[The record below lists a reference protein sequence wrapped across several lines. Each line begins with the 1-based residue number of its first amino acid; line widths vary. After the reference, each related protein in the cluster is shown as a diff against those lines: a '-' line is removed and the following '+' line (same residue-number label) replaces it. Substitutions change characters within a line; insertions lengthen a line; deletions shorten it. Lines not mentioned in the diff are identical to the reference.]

1 VRSDIIM
8 ITFAD
13 LFCGGGFGARG
24 AVAAGAMPILAV
36 DAWDIATTTYKSNF
50 PSAEVMCSPIE
61 ELNPHNIAKKYRPD
75 VLLTSPECTSHS
87 IARGAK
93 PACERSR
100 ETAIGIIPW
109 IEAMEPRW
117 LIVENVNRMK
127 KWGRHSELVT
137 AIETY
142 GYTVNDLLLNAA
154 DFGAP
159 QSRKRMFLVCD
170 REGSVVS
177 REDLISLHKRSIKP
191 ARSIIDWSE
200 KYKSRPLY
208 TKNRAQATID
218 RAERAIKTLG
228 QGKDFIIVYY
238 GSDYAGGWQSLDV
251 PLRTV
256 TTLDR
261 FGLVTWKSS
270 VPYLRM
276 LQPPELLKAMGAGSK
291 HKLAHGTR
299 REMIKLCGNGV
310 CSPVMEMI
318 FKKII
323 LIENEKLKRAS

>member
-1 VRSDIIM
+1 M

-13 LFCGGGFGARG
+13 LFCGGGFGGRG
-24 AVAAGAMPILAV
+24 AVTAGAKPILAV
-36 DAWDIATTTYKSNF
+36 DAWDVATTTYKSNF
-50 PSAEVMCSPIE
+50 STAEVLCSPIE
-61 ELNPHNIAKKYRPD
+61 ALDPWEIAKKHRPD

-93 PACERSR
+93 PGCEQSK

-127 KWGRHSELVT
+127 KWGRHDELVNS
-137 AIETY
+137 IESY
-142 GYTVNDLLLNAA
+142 GYTVNDLFLNAA
-154 DFGAP
+154 DFGVP

-170 REGSVVS
+170 RRSSVIT
-177 REDLISLHKRSIKP
+177 REDLISLHKRETKP
-191 ARSIIDWSE
+191 ARSIIDWTG

-208 TKNRAQATID
+208 SEKRAEATIK
-218 RAERAIKTLG
+218 RAERAIEAIG
-228 QGKDFIIVYY
+228 RNKDFIIVYY
-238 GSDYAGGWQSLDV
+238 GSDYAGGWQSLDA

-261 FGLVTWKSS
+261 FGLVTWKDDT
-270 VPYLRM
+270 PYLRM

-291 HKLAHGTR
+291 HQLPHGSR
-299 REMIKLCGNGV
+299 RDKVKLCGNGV

-323 LIENEKLKRAS
+323 LIESEEMGLAS

>member
-1 VRSDIIM
+1 M

-13 LFCGGGFGARG
+13 LFCGGGLGARG
-24 AVAAGAMPILAV
+24 AVMAGAQPILAV
-36 DAWDIATTTYKSNF
+36 DAWDIATATYKSNF
-50 PSAEVMCSPIE
+50 PTAEVKCSPIE
-61 ELNPHNIAKKYRPD
+61 DINPWELADNYRPD

-93 PACERSR
+93 PGCEQSK

-127 KWGRHSELVT
+127 KWGRHNELIS
-137 AIETY
+137 AIESY

-154 DFGAP
+154 DFGTP
-159 QSRKRMFLVCD
+159 QARKRMFLVCD
-170 REGSVVS
+170 REGSVIS
-177 REDLISLHKRSIKP
+177 REDLISLHKRGNKP
-191 ARSIIDWSE
+191 ARSIIDWTG

-208 TKNRAQATID
+208 TENRAQATID
-218 RAERAIKTLG
+218 RAERAIRELG
-228 QGKDFIIVYY
+228 RKKDFIIVYY
-238 GSDYAGGWQSLDV
+238 GSDYAGGWQSLDA

-261 FGLVTWKSS
+261 FGLVTWEENT
-270 VPYLRM
+270 PYLRM
-276 LQPPELLKAMGAGSK
+276 LQPPELLKAMGAGAK
-291 HKLAHGTR
+291 HQLPHGSR
-299 REMIKLCGNGV
+299 RDKVKLCGNGV

-323 LIENEKLKRAS
+323 LIESEEMELAS

>member
-1 VRSDIIM
+1 M
-8 ITFAD
+8 ITFVD
-13 LFCGGGFGARG
+13 LFCGGGLGARG
-24 AVAAGAMPILAV
+24 AVTAGARPILAV

-50 PSAEVMCSPIE
+50 PSAEVLCSPIE
-61 ELNPHNIAKKYRPD
+61 QIDPRGFAGKHRPD

-93 PACERSR
+93 PGCEQSK

-127 KWGRHSELVT
+127 KWGRHNELVST
-137 AIETY
+137 IESY
-142 GYTVNDLLLNAA
+142 GYTVNDLFLNAA
-154 DFGAP
+154 DFGVP
-159 QSRKRMFLVCD
+159 QSRKRMFLICD
-170 REGSVVS
+170 RQGSVIS
-177 REDLISLHKRSIKP
+177 REHLISLHKREVKP
-191 ARSIIDWSE
+191 AHSVIDWSG

-208 TKNRAQATID
+208 AENRAQATIE
-218 RAERAIKTLG
+218 RAERAIKKLG
-228 QGKDFIIVYY
+228 RKKDFIIVYY
-238 GSDYAGGWQSLDV
+238 GSDYGGGWQSLDI

-261 FGLVTWKSS
+261 FGLVTWKDNT
-270 VPYLRM
+270 PYLRM
-276 LQPPELLKAMGAGSK
+276 LQPPELLKAMGVGSK
-291 HKLAHGTR
+291 HELPHGNR
-299 REMIKLCGNGV
+299 RDKIKLCGNGV

-323 LIENEKLKRAS
+323 LIESKEMGLAS